1 MLQAAGGGGCDL
13 FRRMLVV
20 VAAHGGGLARVGNGT
35 GEAWLQRSR
44 CGSRET
50 PWSLNEERS
59 FRAWDVRRLVKD
71 GWTPENRTGM
81 WRRSSRGCRV
91 IGELI
96 DLVLLLVE
104 Q

>member
-1 MLQAAGGGGCDL
+1 MLIA
-13 FRRMLVV
+13 
-20 VAAHGGGLARVGNGT
+20 VAARGRCLARVGNGT
-35 GEAWLQRSR
+35 GKAWLQRSR

-50 PWSLNEERS
+50 PWSLYKECGL
-59 FRAWDVRRLVKD
+59 RAWDVWRLVKD
-71 GWTPENRTGM
+71 RWTPEDRTGM
-81 WRRSSRGCRV
+81 WRRSIWSSRV